1 MRGGDN
7 AVVRAETAARLGD
20 RGQAESEVSFEAFCQ
35 RNFVRVERFLLAQCP
50 DRGLVEDA
58 VQEAFI
64 TARDKWE
71 QIREYEK
78 PLAWMYK
85 TARYKLLVLR
95 RRRRQETEISLDE
108 VPPERLAEPA
118 DPAEARELLRG
129 WLPQLP
135 PRQAEVFM
143 LALDGWTDQEIA
155 TLLGIAYNTVRTYRQ
170 EARSRLKELAQQAG
184 FDTPAGRGR
193 G

>member
-7 AVVRAETAARLGD
+7 AVVRAESAARLGD

-35 RNFVRVERFLLAQCP
+35 RNFVLVERFLLAQCP

-95 RRRRQETEISLDE
+95 RRRRQDVEVSLDE

-143 LALDGWTDQEIA
+143 LALDGWADQEIA
-155 TLLGIAYNTVRTYRQ
+155 QLLGIAYNTVRTYRQ

>member
-1 MRGGDN
+1 MRSGDN
-7 AVVRAETAARLGD
+7 AMARAESAARLGD
-20 RGQAESEVSFEAFCQ
+20 RGQAEPDLSFEEFCQ
-35 RNFVRVERFLLAQCP
+35 QNIVQVERFLSSQCA

-71 QIREYEK
+71 QIRDYEK

-95 RRRRQETEISLDE
+95 RRYRQDVVLGLDE

-118 DPAEARELLRG
+118 DSAEARELLRG

-135 PRQAEVFM
+135 PRQAEVFTM
-143 LALDGWTDQEIA
+143 AFDGWSDLEIA
-155 TLLGIAYNTVRTYRQ
+155 QVLGIAYNTVRAYRQ
-170 EARSRLKELAQQAG
+170 EARRRLKELAQEAG
-184 FDTPAGRGR
+184 FDSPAGRGR